1 MNHYIGYVL
10 GRIIDRKDLK
20 EIVKIWRAEE
30 KVVVFTNGC
39 FDILHRGHVEYL
51 SKAKALGDILILGL
65 NSDKSVKKLKG
76 ADRPF
81 VTEKDRAYILSQ
93 LVPVDAV
100 SVFEEETPLK
110 LIKLVMP
117 DVLVK
122 GGDYTPDTIVGR
134 KEVEENGGT
143 VVAIPLV
150 EGRSTTGLIDRIR
163 NAAIEY

>member
-1 MNHYIGYVL
+1 V
-10 GRIIDRKDLK
+10 DAVEK
-20 EIVKIWRAEE
+20 WRAEE
-30 KVVVFTNGC
+30 KVIVFTNGC
-39 FDILHRGHVEYL
+39 FDIIHRGHVDYL
-51 SKAKALGDILILGL
+51 AKAKSMGDILVLGL

-76 ADRPF
+76 AGRPF
-81 VTEKDRAYILSQ
+81 VGEKDRAIVLSQ

-117 DVLVK
+117 DILAK

-134 KEVEENGGT
+134 KEVEHYGGT

-150 EGRSTTGLIDRIR
+150 EGRSTTGLIEKIR
-163 NAAIEY
+163 NSKPV